1 MSELVIT
8 AGPLRFTGRL
18 ETADAPL
25 TCEAVLKA
33 LPLTGHLLHV
43 RWSGEAAWV
52 PFGAR
57 SLGLPPENATS
68 HPLPGQVLLYPG
80 GVSEMEILIPY
91 GPTHFASISCLIFCE
106 MSFAQPT
113 KKPAAKETPESP
125 RIKVQLDHRTMLV
138 VHSMQAFKLWK
149 KRYPLAKVIA

>member
-8 AGPLRFTGRL
+8 AGPFRFTGRL

-91 GPTHFASISCLIFCE
+91 GPTHFASKAGVLAGNHFLTLTGGVE
-106 MSFAQPT
+106 QLRELGQLVLWKGAQPF
-113 KKPAAKETPESP
+113 
-125 RIKVQLDHRTMLV
+125 ML
-138 VHSMQAFKLWK
+138 SGQA
-149 KRYPLAKVIA
+149 